1 MEITLGMAGEIPVF
15 SLRGRLDSVTSPLLE
30 ERLKPLLESPSASRH
45 LVFEGESLSY
55 VSSAGLR
62 VFLMAHR
69 ELTAGGGG
77 LAFAGLSQHAR
88 DLFQLA
94 GLQDLFVIEDS
105 VDKAARRLS

>member
-1 MEITLGMAGEIPVF
+1 
-15 SLRGRLDSVTSPLLE
+15 
-30 ERLKPLLESPSASRH
+30 
-45 LVFEGESLSY
+45 
-55 VSSAGLR
+55 
-62 VFLMAHR
+62 MAHR

-105 VDKAARRLS
+105 VEKAERRLF